1 MSRKFERA
9 YFCNNIHPRISM
21 QNVREMRAAQK
32 ADACHQNSKVTINR
46 QLRDILLFSM
56 VLFLLGHIFA
66 PLTSSTQK
74 AFLQKNLFEQI
85 QLFKNSISL

>member
-66 PLTSSTQK
+66 PFTSSTQK

-85 QLFKNSISL
+85 QLS

>member
-32 ADACHQNSKVTINR
+32 ADACHQNSKVTHYKSSATGHLTFFDGSFSVGPYFRAIN
-46 QLRDILLFSM
+46 IINTKSFFSKER
-56 VLFLLGHIFA
+56 I
-66 PLTSSTQK
+66 
-74 AFLQKNLFEQI
+74 
-85 QLFKNSISL
+85 